1 MDIKPQ
7 MNLLAYSVTQ
17 TPPMRQDIRETSEP
31 TPGPD
36 NDRDGDD
43 PNRSPTVNRA
53 PVVNAMGET
62 VGRIIN
68 SVA

>member
-17 TPPMRQDIRETSEP
+17 TPPVRQDTLEASEP

-53 PVVNAMGET
+53 PAVNAMGET